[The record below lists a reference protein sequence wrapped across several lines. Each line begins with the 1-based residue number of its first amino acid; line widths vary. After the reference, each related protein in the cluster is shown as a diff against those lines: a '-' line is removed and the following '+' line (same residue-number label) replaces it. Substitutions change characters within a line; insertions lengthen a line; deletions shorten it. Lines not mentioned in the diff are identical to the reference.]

1 MRKWSIKLVAV
12 GPNNT
17 EVPATFIEKVT
28 YKLHPTFE
36 KPTRGNPFSTR
47 LTKVIKRPPF
57 KVEEEGWGEF
67 DLGVTLHYVEK
78 EGIRELTHDL
88 NFQETRYE
96 SPHKLVSSGEV

>member
-36 KPTRGNPFSTR
+36 KPTRGIISMGLADDSDKETAVQGR
-47 LTKVIKRPPF
+47 
-57 KVEEEGWGEF
+57 GGG
-67 DLGVTLHYVEK
+67 LGRV
-78 EGIRELTHDL
+78 
-88 NFQETRYE
+88 
-96 SPHKLVSSGEV
+96 

>member
-36 KPTRGNPFSTR
+36 KPTRV
-47 LTKVIKRPPF
+47 LKRPPF

-78 EGIRELTHDL
+78 EGTKELTHDL
-88 NFQETRYE
+88 NFQDSKYE
-96 SPHKLVSSGEV
+96 SPHKLVRPHSFEEY

>member
-36 KPTRGNPFSTR
+36 KPTRGSPALR
-47 LTKVIKRPPF
+47 R
-57 KVEEEGWGEF
+57 E
-67 DLGVTLHYVEK
+67 VT
-78 EGIRELTHDL
+78 D
-88 NFQETRYE
+88 N
-96 SPHKLVSSGEV
+96 SD